1 MTVMYIAR
9 VSAMA
14 LVAVTLAGAPLGA
27 QGKGA
32 GMGMPRYDKAT
43 ESTVTGTV
51 EAVTPHQGRGGGTG
65 LHLSVKAD
73 AGILDVHVGP
83 TAWLTQQQYAFAE
96 RDAVAIIGSRVT
108 IDGKD
113 AFLAREI
120 RKGDV
125 TMTLRDANGLPRWSR
140 RGGDTK

>member
-1 MTVMYIAR
+1 MSVMYIAR

-14 LVAVTLAGAPLGA
+14 LVAVVLAGAPIGA

-32 GMGMPRYDKAT
+32 GMGMPRYDTAT
-43 ESTVTGTV
+43 ESTVKGTV

-65 LHLSVKAD
+65 LHLSVKTD
-73 AGILDVHVGP
+73 AGSLDVHVGP

-96 RDAVAIIGSRVT
+96 RDAVEMIGSRVT

>member
-1 MTVMYIAR
+1 MSVMYIAR

-14 LVAVTLAGAPLGA
+14 LVAVVLAGAPLGA

-43 ESTVTGTV
+43 ESTVKGTV
-51 EAVTPHQGRGGGTG
+51 DAVTPHQGRGGGTG
-65 LHLSVKAD
+65 LHLSVRTD
-73 AGILDVHVGP
+73 AGTLDVHVGP
-83 TAWLTQQQYAFAE
+83 TAWLTQQHYAFAE
-96 RDAVAIIGSRVT
+96 HDAIEMIGSRVKV
-108 IDGKD
+108 DGKD

-125 TMTLRDANGLPRWSR
+125 TMALRDANGLPRWSR

>member
-1 MTVMYIAR
+1 MSVMYFAR

-14 LVAVTLAGAPLGA
+14 LVAVVLAGAPLGA

-43 ESTVTGTV
+43 ERTVTGTV
-51 EAVTPHQGRGGGTG
+51 EAVNPHQGRGGGTG
-65 LHLSVKAD
+65 LHLSVKTD
-73 AGILDVHVGP
+73 AGILEVHVGP
-83 TAWLTQQQYAFAE
+83 TAWLTQQHYAFAE
-96 RDAVAIIGSRVT
+96 HDALELIGSSVKV
-108 IDGKD
+108 DGKD
-113 AFLAREI
+113 AFLARQI